1 MSTPNP
7 FLKQLLSEISSNAT
21 SGRLNDYSWGALNE
35 AKKKK
40 KSVKEANVAPK
51 KDAPTEEAPPA
62 EEPAAPEGEAA
73 PTDSAPEADA
83 GGLPPLGGEA
93 PADAGAEAPA
103 ADAAP
108 DSEASSEDAEGEADQ
123 AQDDATAAKAELEKA
138 KAEKDQA
145 EKDIKKH
152 SYVQL
157 GSSAGTHFL
166 LGKIIDHAFK
176 TNSIDALATEM
187 VGKLKVQTPE
197 DFSNFSEELSPYKGI
212 PGVSELLSS
221 MKGMATKQAEAPADS
236 GEEQA

>member
-62 EEPAAPEGEAA
+62 KEPAAPEGEAA

-93 PADAGAEAPA
+93 PAEAGDEAPA

>member
-108 DSEASSEDAEGEADQ
+108 EASPEDAEGEADK

>member
-7 FLKQLLSEISSNAT
+7 FLKQLLSEISSNANA
-21 SGRLNDYSWGALNE
+21 GRLNDYSWGALNE

-40 KSVKEANVAPK
+40 KAVKEANMAPK
-51 KDAPTEEAPPA
+51 KEAPAEEAPPA

-73 PTDSAPEADA
+73 PETGADA
-83 GGLPPLGGEA
+83 GAEAGLPPLGDEA

-103 ADAAP
+103 TDAAP
-108 DSEASSEDAEGEADQ
+108 DAEAAPEDAEGEADQ

-157 GSSAGTHFL
+157 TSSAGTHFL

-187 VGKLKVQTPE
+187 VGKLKVQTSE